1 MADNK
6 KKYSYVN
13 MSFEKAVV
21 DLEMKQRF
29 TNACKKLSVTKS
41 EVIRKAITKCIIEAE
56 NNTAK

>member
-1 MADNK
+1 
-6 KKYSYVN
+6 